1 MTTPDAQGRWRSW
14 HLHADSLRPAALE
27 SLLLRAVVPVV
38 EEHTAG
44 QEPGDPPRPW
54 FFIRYWQGGPH
65 LRLRIADLDGPAAT
79 RITAELTARADAVN
93 AELPPEDRITP
104 AAYRQVAQ
112 PLADL
117 GEGGRQL
124 DLGELLAPGVHPAL
138 YEPEIRRYG
147 GPEQMALNEELFHA
161 SSVVALRACR
171 ARPGHGRNIAD
182 GLEAMAATLSAWP
195 GDRSALLRAVRDGW
209 TEWSGGPGRAAAGEA
224 GEAAERIARGVA
236 EQADRLRASAGAL
249 AALADGAP
257 SRWSVWTTRL
267 RPAAELWTE
276 AHGTPGAGRIFGSQL
291 HMTQNRLGVGAGREG
306 MMAAIL
312 LDLLGQHG
320 GAA

>member
-1 MTTPDAQGRWRSW
+1 MRTPDAQGRWRSW
-14 HLHADSLRPAALE
+14 HLHAGSLRPAALE
-27 SLLLRAVVPVV
+27 NLLLRAVVPVV
-38 EEHTAG
+38 EEHVAG
-44 QEPGDPPRPW
+44 QGPGDPPRPW

-65 LRLRIADLDGPAAT
+65 LRLRIADLGDPAAT
-79 RITAELTARADAVN
+79 RITAELTARTDAVT
-93 AELPPEDRITP
+93 AELPPEDRIT
-104 AAYRQVAQ
+104 AASYRQAAR

-117 GEGGRQL
+117 GEGGHAL
-124 DLGELLAPGVHPAL
+124 DLGELLPPGVHPAV

-147 GPEQMALNEELFHA
+147 GPGNMALSEELFHA

-171 ARPGHGRNIAD
+171 ARPGHGRSVAD

-209 TEWSGGPGRAAAGEA
+209 AQWSGGPGR

-257 SRWSVWTTRL
+257 SRWSAWTTRL

-276 AHGTPGAGRIFGSQL
+276 SHGIPGAGRILGSQL
-291 HMTQNRLGVGAGREG
+291 HMTQNRLGVGVGREG

-312 LDLLGQHG
+312 LNLLQQHSG
-320 GAA
+320 VS